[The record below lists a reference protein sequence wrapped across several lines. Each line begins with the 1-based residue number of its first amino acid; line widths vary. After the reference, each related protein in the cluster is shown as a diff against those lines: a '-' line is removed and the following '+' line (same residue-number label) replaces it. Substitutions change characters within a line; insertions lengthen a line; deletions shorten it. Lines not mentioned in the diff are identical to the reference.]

1 MKKILLGFLMVAFIS
16 FMAGA
21 QAKEIKILHDNPEW
35 TKLWVTFG
43 EASGKDVGVKGVP
56 TVYETEVYQT
66 KVKVDLT
73 TDRAPAVFKWWFGY
87 RAYELLKAGL
97 IADLGDVWKDIGSNY
112 APGIKEALTID
123 GVTYALPF
131 NVGYWVWYY
140 SKATYA
146 KYNLTLPKTWD
157 DWMSQLAFLKSKGV
171 YGIGNTIGDSKWTS
185 FIVFQEILYRL
196 DADLY
201 NKLMT
206 GKAHYTDPTVVK
218 AMQIWKDWVDKG
230 YCAPN
235 DATYSTDLPR
245 MLKSGELA
253 FAPFGDWYGGIL
265 QQQGLKP
272 NQDYGVFIPPAI
284 TKKGEGAIIL
294 EISPLMVGKNNPD
307 LASAKKW
314 MKWYASS
321 PTSAKLLWDQWRFAN
336 NKNISTDTIKKDD
349 PVLFGEMDMLK
360 KYPKKLVRFWEATP
374 VEIVEFAVDTFNEF
388 RGSSTANYMDQL
400 KAIDAKAA
408 ETWPKYGVTNY

>member
-1 MKKILLGFLMVAFIS
+1 
-16 FMAGA
+16 
-21 QAKEIKILHDNPEW
+21 
-35 TKLWVTFG
+35 
-43 EASGKDVGVKGVP
+43 
-56 TVYETEVYQT
+56 
-66 KVKVDLT
+66 
-73 TDRAPAVFKWWFGY
+73 
-87 RAYELLKAGL
+87 
-97 IADLGDVWKDIGSNY
+97 
-112 APGIKEALTID
+112 
-123 GVTYALPF
+123 
-131 NVGYWVWYY
+131 
-140 SKATYA
+140 
-146 KYNLTLPKTWD
+146 
-157 DWMSQLAFLKSKGV
+157 
-171 YGIGNTIGDSKWTS
+171 
-185 FIVFQEILYRL
+185 
-196 DADLY
+196 
-201 NKLMT
+201 
-206 GKAHYTDPTVVK
+206 
-218 AMQIWKDWVDKG
+218 
-230 YCAPN
+230 
-235 DATYSTDLPR
+235 

-314 MKWYASS
+314 LKWYASS